1 MWQPHWV
8 THYPIANMYFYFCVR
23 AALSL
28 LLLRFPPLHLI
39 FPITPIHTLLP
50 PTDAHYYFWW
60 QVLQLILPLILA
72 PPLPLH
78 TLYFSMYV
86 RISFDSVTTSLWVC
100 FNCHKMHRRRLRRT
114 ERKLAH
120 TLIRTLNRSS
130 SSLHVQWIK
139 SSIICLSDNP
149 TEFRVQFSGTQ
160 VAI

>member
-1 MWQPHWV
+1 M
-8 THYPIANMYFYFCVR
+8 
-23 AALSL
+23 AA
-28 LLLRFPPLHLI
+28 PLG
-39 FPITPIHTLLP
+39 HTLSDCEYVFLFLCQSSTFTTSSP
-50 PTDAHYYFWW
+50 VSSSALNLSDYTDSHTFATHWCTFWW

-78 TLYFSMYV
+78 TLYLSMYV

-120 TLIRTLNRSS
+120 TLIRTLHRIS